1 VFPGSFREE
10 REPHRQ
16 GDLAGMQASLCVE
29 SHLRELLEQSF
40 EIAVV
45 MDATAAPGTPRSAMA
60 TGRR

>member
-1 VFPGSFREE
+1 
-10 REPHRQ
+10 
-16 GDLAGMQASLCVE
+16 MQASLCVE